1 MSNSFY
7 EKNELERLGIKK
19 IGKNVLIS
27 RKASIYNPE
36 EILIGNNVRIDDFCI
51 LSGKIKLGSNIHI
64 SSFCALYGKYGIEL
78 EDCTGMSP
86 RSIIFSATD
95 DFSGDYLIGPMYPE
109 QFTNVVSGKVILKK
123 FSQLAANTIV
133 LPNIIIGEGAVTG
146 ALSLVNKNLE
156 PWTINTGIPIN
167 RTRPRK
173 KGLLEHYMNFEQNL

>member
-1 MSNSFY
+1 
-7 EKNELERLGIKK
+7 
-19 IGKNVLIS
+19 
-27 RKASIYNPE
+27 
-36 EILIGNNVRIDDFCI
+36 
-51 LSGKIKLGSNIHI
+51 
-64 SSFCALYGKYGIEL
+64 
-78 EDCTGMSP
+78 
-86 RSIIFSATD
+86 
-95 DFSGDYLIGPMYPE
+95 MYPE
-109 QFTNVVSGKVILKK
+109 QFTNVISGKVILKK